1 MTANNGALDARVLKI
16 VSELTSVPLGDIRPE
31 HDLRADLGMDSV
43 SSMELLSLFAE
54 ELDVD
59 VELEEAM
66 QVRTVAA
73 LLQMAREKVAHAG

>member
-1 MTANNGALDARVLKI
+1 MTSANAALDQRVLKI
-16 VSELTSVPLGDIRPE
+16 VSELTSVPLADIRPE

-59 VELEEAM
+59 VELEEAI

-73 LLQMAREKVAHAG
+73 LLEMAREKVANAG